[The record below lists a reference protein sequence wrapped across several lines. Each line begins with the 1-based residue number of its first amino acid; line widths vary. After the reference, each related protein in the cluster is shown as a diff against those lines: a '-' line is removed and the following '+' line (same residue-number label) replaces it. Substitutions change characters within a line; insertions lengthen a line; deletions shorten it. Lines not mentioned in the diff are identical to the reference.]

1 MKKHRLPILVAS
13 AGAALAL
20 GAAAAQAHVTVHPNA
35 LPSGQDAVINVVVP
49 NEEPK
54 PTIKVDVQLPTR
66 DPRALDRPDAGWR
79 AKVAYRK
86 LAKPVTLEGEK
97 VTEEAARVT
106 WTATGGGLHPGQFA
120 EFSAAIVVPEGK
132 KGTVLTFKAVQT
144 YKGGPVVRWIGAPG
158 SETPAPQIVLR
169 GENDSVQD
177 YPAGVRLPSA
187 AFPPLGS
194 APLSVC
200 RSPGS
205 PGSRS
210 FGGAGAYET
219 RSPRR
224 NARSPRHL
232 LRRRRTRRRS
242 QARLSVDRHARDATR
257 LRRHVRRPLWRR
269 RAPDLRYRGRRIV
282 VEGYEGEPYL
292 LFTRDAVYRNERS
305 PATYLNDDR
314 YGQVDVPK
322 TANAKAAPVWKPV
335 AAGVEYAWHDHRIH
349 WMSTVP
355 PPVVRNAK
363 DVPHHIFD
371 WTIPGTVDGKP
382 MTIAGSLDYSPP
394 GGGLPWEWILA
405 GLVVLAAAA
414 TWAYQ
419 RWRSP
424 RRSA

>member
-1 MKKHRLPILVAS
+1 MRRAVLV
-13 AGAALAL
+13 GTLAALVICS
-20 GAAAAQAHVTVHPNA
+20 AAAAHGGGAKLGYRSIVTHVTPHV
-35 LPSGQDAVINVVVP
+35 SG
-49 NEEPK
+49 
-54 PTIKVDVQLPTR
+54 
-66 DPRALDRPDAGWR
+66 
-79 AKVAYRK
+79 
-86 LAKPVTLEGEK
+86 VTFGVLYGDDELQISD
-97 VTEEAARVT
+97 
-106 WTATGGGLHPGQFA
+106 TG
-120 EFSAAIVVPEGK
+120 
-132 KGTVLTFKAVQT
+132 
-144 YKGGPVVRWIGAPG
+144 
-158 SETPAPQIVLR
+158 
-169 GENDSVQD
+169 
-177 YPAGVRLPSA
+177 
-187 AFPPLGS
+187 
-194 APLSVC
+194 
-200 RSPGS
+200 
-205 PGSRS
+205 
-210 FGGAGAYET
+210 
-219 RSPRR
+219 
-224 NARSPRHL
+224 
-232 LRRRRTRRRS
+232 
-242 QARLSVDRHARDATR
+242 
-257 LRRHVRRPLWRR
+257 
-269 RAPDLRYRGRRIV
+269 GRRIV
-282 VEGYEGEPYL
+282 VQGYEGEPYL
-292 LFTRDAVYRNERS
+292 LFTRDAVYRNDRS